1 MLFSELGLSEQLLQ
15 AVAEQGYHT
24 PTPVQAQAIPVILQG
39 RDVMAGAQTGTGK
52 TAGFTLPLLQILQQ
66 QAIPQKPRPVRVL
79 ILTPTRELAM
89 QVFESVRTYGKHL
102 PFFAEAI
109 FGGVSINPQIQ
120 KIQRGTD
127 IVVATPGRLLDL
139 IQQQHL
145 DLSQVEHFVL
155 DEADRMLD
163 MGFIRDIRKIIAL
176 LPAKRQNLLFSATYA
191 PEITALA
198 EQILTDPVEI
208 AVARKNAPA
217 DTVSQLVYP
226 LKREYKRE
234 LLSYLIG
241 NGNWQQVLVFVRTKH
256 GADRLSKQLIKD
268 GIRCVALHGDKS
280 QGARVRALDEFKQGK
295 ITALIAT
302 DIAARGLDIDQLPH
316 VVNFD
321 LPQVAE
327 DYVHRIGRTGRAGA
341 EGQAI
346 SLVDPEEAY
355 LLMAIE
361 KLLKREIPRV
371 ADTGYEKVS
380 LEVTN
385 SKPKQPQKNQ
395 SAPKAQV
402 GRHNRGPVKPGAA
415 KKPGSARQPA
425 ATGKPANRQ
434 RSGNR

>member
-1 MLFSELGLSEQLLQ
+1 MLFSELGLSEQLLE
-15 AVAEQGYHT
+15 AVAEQGYQT
-24 PTPVQAQAIPVILQG
+24 PTPIQAQAIPVILQG
-39 RDVMAGAQTGTGK
+39 RDVLAGAQTGTGK
-52 TAGFTLPLLQILQQ
+52 TAGFTLPLLQILQGQ
-66 QAIPQKPRPVRVL
+66 PVLKKPRPVRVL
-79 ILTPTRELAM
+79 ILTPTRELAL
-89 QVFESVRTYGKHL
+89 QVHESVRTYGKNL

-120 KIQRGTD
+120 KLQRGTD

-139 IQQQHL
+139 IQQKHL
-145 DLSQVEHFVL
+145 DLSQIEHFVL

-176 LPAKRQNLLFSATYA
+176 LPRKRQNLMFSATYA
-191 PEITALA
+191 PEISELA
-198 EQILTDPVEI
+198 GQILNDPVEI
-208 AVARKNAPA
+208 SVAKRNAAA
-217 DTVSQLVYP
+217 DTVTQLVYP
-226 LKREYKRE
+226 LNREYKRE

-256 GADRLSKQLIKD
+256 GADRLAKQLMKD
-268 GIRCVALHGDKS
+268 GIRCAAIHGDKS
-280 QGARVRALDEFKQGK
+280 QGARVKALDDFKQGN

-302 DIAARGLDIDQLPH
+302 DIAARGIDIDQLPH

-341 EGQAI
+341 DGQAI

-355 LLMAIE
+355 LLAAIE

-385 SKPKQPQKNQ
+385 SKPK
-395 SAPKAQV
+395 PKAQPAPA
-402 GRHNRGPVKPGAA
+402 RKPNQAKPRAGQRPYGA
-415 KKPGSARQPA
+415 KKPQADGDGKRQGA
-425 ATGKPANRQ
+425 GR
-434 RSGNR
+434 RSRAGR